1 MFHLYCAVLIE
12 RRSSPALSQGEIRV
26 GPSPKGIL
34 AYERRAGDDLRQ
46 VLVSFADR
54 ELDVPLEH
62 GWTASVR
69 SAGEAPW
76 DGRLQ
81 PYEAVVLRPR

>member
-1 MFHLYCAVLIE
+1 V
-12 RRSSPALSQGEIRV
+12 
-26 GPSPKGIL
+26 PSPEEVL
-34 AYERRAGDDLRQ
+34 AYERRAGDDLRR

-54 ELDVPLEH
+54 ELDVPLEQ

-69 SAGEAPW
+69 SAGAAPW

-81 PYEAVVLRPR
+81 PNEAVVLRPR

>member
-1 MFHLYCAVLIE
+1 M
-12 RRSSPALSQGEIRV
+12 
-26 GPSPKGIL
+26 GPSPEGIL

-54 ELDVPLEH
+54 ELDVPLGE
-62 GWTASVR
+62 GWTACVR
-69 SAGEAPW
+69 SAGAAPW